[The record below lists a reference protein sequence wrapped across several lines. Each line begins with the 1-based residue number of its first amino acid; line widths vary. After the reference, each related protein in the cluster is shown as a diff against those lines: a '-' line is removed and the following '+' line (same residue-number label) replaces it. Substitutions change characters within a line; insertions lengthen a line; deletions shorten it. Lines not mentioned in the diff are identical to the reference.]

1 MIQDMKKLISLLVL
15 GIFLSACSPFAAKLS
30 YTPTPTNTPIRAVL
44 IATFTPPPI
53 STDVPTFEPNSTATG
68 MDLSTPTMEESP
80 TPVVTETSTPYA
92 LITSMSIDVEFT
104 FTSCSKTLVTFNG
117 AITSNNETDVEYK
130 WQLAGASGGAGTLR
144 KTNIS
149 TAGTITVHS
158 VSYTLSCGNYTISLQ
173 IIYPN
178 QVTEKK
184 RFSIP

>member
-1 MIQDMKKLISLLVL
+1 MKKLISLLAL
-15 GIFLSACSPFAAKLS
+15 GIFLSACSPFAAKRLS
-30 YTPTPTNTPIRAVL
+30 TPTPTNTPIRAVL

-53 STDVPTFEPNSTATG
+53 PTDVPTFEPNSTVTG

-80 TPVVTETSTPYA
+80 TRAVTETSTPAA
-92 LITSMSIDVEFT
+92 LIISMSIDVEFT
-104 FTSCSKTLVTFNG
+104 FTSCSKNLVTFNG

-130 WQLAGASGGAGTLR
+130 WQLAGTSGGAGMIR

-158 VSYTLSCGNYTISLQ
+158 VNNKLGCGNYTISLQ

-178 QVTEKK
+178 PVTEKK
-184 RFSIP
+184 SFSIP

>member
-1 MIQDMKKLISLLVL
+1 MKKLISLLAL

-30 YTPTPTNTPIRAVL
+30 HTATPTSTPIRAVL

-53 STDVPTFEPNSTATG
+53 STDVPTFEPNSTATV
-68 MDLSTPTMEESP
+68 MDLSTPTMEKSP
-80 TPVVTETSTPYA
+80 TRVVTVTSTPAA
-92 LITSMSIDVEFT
+92 LIISMSIDVEFT

-117 AITSNNETDVEYK
+117 TITSNNETDVEYK

-158 VSYTLSCGNYTISLQ
+158 VNAKLSCGNYTISLQ
-173 IIYPN
+173 IFYPN

-184 RFSIP
+184 SFSIP